1 MISAVTLPRAP
12 RWRIRPADSAEVVI
26 AERNALG
33 TTIRL
38 AVWPAGA
45 ARQAAG
51 AVDHELAR
59 LDEAASR
66 FRPDSELSRVHA
78 LAGQPVTVSAA
89 LAEAVRVALAAAAW
103 TDGMVDPTIGAALV
117 ALGYDR
123 DFVEVLARD
132 GAGSRERPATP
143 APGVPGWRCVR
154 LTGQRLRVPAGVVL
168 DLGATAKGLGAD
180 RAARAALA
188 AGRAGGVLVSLGGDL
203 TAAGDAPHRGW
214 PVLVADGDAP
224 SQAVRVARG
233 SLATSSVTVRR
244 WIRSGAGLHHIVD
257 PRTGRPADSPWR
269 AVSVTAATCADAN
282 AAATAAIVS
291 GADAPG
297 WLAARGIQARLVGR
311 DGSVLRIGGWPG
323 GHDRQLTP
331 SAAEWLPR

>member
-1 MISAVTLPRAP
+1 MIAAVAPPGTP
-12 RWRIRPADSAEVVI
+12 RWRVLPAGSAEVVI
-26 AERNALG
+26 AERDALG
-33 TTIRL
+33 TTARL

-45 ARQAAG
+45 ARRAAG

-59 LDEAASR
+59 LDLAASR

-103 TDGMVDPTIGAALV
+103 TDGLVDPTIGAALV

-123 DFVEVLARD
+123 DFVEVLASD
-132 GAGSRERPATP
+132 GTGGRERTAT
-143 APGVPGWRCVR
+143 ATRGVPGWRCIR
-154 LTGQRLRVPAGVVL
+154 LTGQRLRVPAGVLL

-188 AGRAGGVLVSLGGDL
+188 TARARGVLVSLGGDL
-203 TAAGDAPHRGW
+203 AATGDAPERGW
-214 PVLVADGDAP
+214 PVVVADGDAP
-224 SQAVRVARG
+224 PQVVRVARG
-233 SLATSSVTVRR
+233 GLATSSVTVRQ

-269 AVSVTAATCADAN
+269 TVSVTAATCADAN
-282 AAATAAIVS
+282 AAATAAIIR

-297 WLAARGIQARLVGR
+297 WLTARGIQARLVGQ
-311 DGSVLRIGGWPG
+311 DGSVLRTGGWPG
-323 GHDRQLTP
+323 GHDGQLSPPVT
-331 SAAEWLPR
+331 EWLPR

>member
-1 MISAVTLPRAP
+1 MITTVARPGAP
-12 RWRIRPADSAEVVI
+12 RWRLAWSGSPDVGI
-26 AERNALG
+26 AERDALG
-33 TTIRL
+33 TTARL

-45 ARQAAG
+45 LRPAVG

-59 LDEAASR
+59 LDLAASR
-66 FRPDSELSRVHA
+66 FRPDSEVSRVHA

-103 TDGMVDPTIGAALV
+103 TDGLVDPTVGAALV

-123 DFVEVLARD
+123 DFVEVRAQD
-132 GAGSRERPATP
+132 GIPGRERATSV
-143 APGVPGWRCVR
+143 PGVPGWRCVR
-154 LTGQRLRVPAGVVL
+154 LAGQRLQVPAGVLL

-188 AGRAGGVLVSLGGDL
+188 VGQARGVLVSLGGDL
-203 TAAGDAPHRGW
+203 AAAGDAPHRGW
-214 PVLVADGDAP
+214 PVLVADGDVP
-224 SQAVRVARG
+224 PQIVRVARG
-233 SLATSSVTVRR
+233 GLATSSVKVRQ

-257 PRTGRPADSPWR
+257 PRTGRPAESPWQT
-269 AVSVTAATCADAN
+269 VSIAAATCADAN

-291 GADAPG
+291 GAGAPD

-311 DGSVLRIGGWPG
+311 AGSVLRTGGWPG
-323 GHDRQLTP
+323 GHDGQLTTP
-331 SAAEWLPR
+331 PAEWLTR